1 MCGQLDPTPNNTLG
15 EGVLLA
21 STMKIIFL
29 FLYCNPSSASGV
41 STGNICMNMCHPP
54 GHLQNLCF
62 GSYVTWL
69 QVAFSIPHQLAGD
82 LLGKRRGNREQSK
95 VVYLWNKLL

>member
-1 MCGQLDPTPNNTLG
+1 
-15 EGVLLA
+15 
-21 STMKIIFL
+21 MKIIFL
-29 FLYCNPSSASGV
+29 FLYCNSSSASGV

-62 GSYVTWL
+62 RSYVTWL

-82 LLGKRRGNREQSK
+82 ILGKRRGNREQSK
-95 VVYLWNKLL
+95 AVYLWYKLL